1 MSEKEETIIRGQ
13 AILMIARNV
22 GKEKVTKRIL
32 KRFFKCINGG
42 VSEKKEPNKARP

>member
-1 MSEKEETIIRGQ
+1 MSEREESIIRNQ
-13 AILMIARNV
+13 VILMIARNL

-42 VSEKKEPNKARP
+42 ANEKKEPNKARP